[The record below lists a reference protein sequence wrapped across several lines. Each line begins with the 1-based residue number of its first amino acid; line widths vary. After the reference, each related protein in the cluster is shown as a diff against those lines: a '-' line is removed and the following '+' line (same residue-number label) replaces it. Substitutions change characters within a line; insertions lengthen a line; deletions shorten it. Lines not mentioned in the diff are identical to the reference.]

1 MTKTVK
7 EHLIKSLAAGQFVS
21 GQLLGEQLSISRTAI
36 AKHIKALTDI
46 GLDIFSVTGKG
57 YKLAQPLS
65 LLERD
70 VITRLLAKKLSNR
83 SDHHSSEN
91 YSPEHYSSD
100 NYSYSAKSGS
110 ISLPLVEVHSLIDST
125 NDYLMRRLPNQLS
138 TGQVCL
144 AEYQSAGRGRRG
156 RQWISPFG
164 SQIYMS
170 MYWYLEQGLSAAMGL
185 SLLTALAVSDAIKA
199 HSNVQV
205 QLKWPNDI
213 YLDGVKL
220 AGILIDLEGQALE
233 PSHCVIGIGL
243 NLHMPEEAGRLIDQR
258 WTDLQ
263 SHSEVKIDRNALS
276 AELISALHKRLHQ
289 HSHSGL
295 TPMLDEWHAH
305 DAFLNKRVKLITG
318 ERITHG
324 ICRGVNNQGALLLEV
339 DGQVSPVYG
348 GEVSLRMDE

>member
-7 EHLIKSLAAGQFVS
+7 EHLIKSLAGGNFVS
-21 GQLLGEQLSISRTAI
+21 GQLLGEELNISRAAI
-36 AKHIKALTDI
+36 AKHVKALTEI

-57 YKLAQPLS
+57 YKLSQPLS
-65 LLERD
+65 LLEKD
-70 VITRLLAKKLSNR
+70 IITQLVNNQLLAS
-83 SDHHSSEN
+83 
-91 YSPEHYSSD
+91 SSD
-100 NYSYSAKSGS
+100 YNEKSP
-110 ISLPLVEVHSLIDST
+110 LPLIEVHSLIDST

-138 TGQVCL
+138 SGQVCL

-164 SQIYMS
+164 SQIYLS
-170 MYWYLEQGLSAAMGL
+170 MYWSLEQGLSAAMGL
-185 SLLTALAVSDAIKA
+185 SLVTALAVSDAVKA
-199 HSNVQV
+199 HTGVQV

-213 YLDGVKL
+213 YIDGVKL

-243 NLHMPEEAGRLIDQR
+243 NLHMPDKAGKLIDQR

-263 SHSEVKIDRNALS
+263 SHSQSDINRNILS
-276 AELISALHKRLHQ
+276 AALISALHSRLRQ
-289 HSHSGL
+289 YQQSGL
-295 TPMLDEWHAH
+295 APMLDEWHAN
-305 DAFLNKRVKLITG
+305 DVFLNKRVKLITG
-318 ERITHG
+318 ERTTHG

-348 GEVSLRMDE
+348 GEMSLRIDE

>member
-21 GQLLGEQLSISRTAI
+21 GQVLGEQLDISRTAI

-46 GLDIFSVTGKG
+46 GLDIYSVTGKG
-57 YKLAQPLS
+57 YKLAEPLT
-65 LLERD
+65 LLNKEK
-70 VITRLLAKKLSNR
+70 IIRLL
-83 SDHHSSEN
+83 DIPQEN
-91 YSPEHYSSD
+91 SHD
-100 NYSYSAKSGS
+100 
-110 ISLPLVEVHSLIDST
+110 LPLIEVHSLIDST

-164 SQIYMS
+164 SQIYLS

-185 SLLTALAVSDAIKA
+185 SLVTALAVSDAIKA
-199 HSNVQV
+199 HSDVQV

-213 YLDGVKL
+213 YLGGVKL

-243 NLHMPEEAGRLIDQR
+243 NLNMPEEAGKMIEQK

-263 SHSEVKIDRNALS
+263 SHSKDSVDRNALS
-276 AELISALHKRLHQ
+276 AQLISSLHQRLHQ
-289 HSHSGL
+289 YQHTGL
-295 TPMLDEWHAH
+295 TSMLDEWHTY

-318 ERITHG
+318 ERVTQG

-339 DGQVSPVYG
+339 NGLVKPVYG

>member
-7 EHLIKSLAAGQFVS
+7 EHLIKSLASGQFVS
-21 GQLLGEQLSISRTAI
+21 GQLLGEQLGISRTAI
-36 AKHIKALTDI
+36 AKHIKALTEM
-46 GLDIFSVTGKG
+46 GLDIYSVTGKG
-57 YKLAQPLS
+57 YKLAQPLY
-65 LLERD
+65 LLEKER
-70 VITRLLAKKLSNR
+70 IIALLANDL
-83 SDHHSSEN
+83 DDESSSQTN
-91 YSPEHYSSD
+91 M
-100 NYSYSAKSGS
+100 
-110 ISLPLVEVHSLIDST
+110 PLIEVHSLIDST
-125 NDYLMRRLPNQLS
+125 NDYLMRRLPNQVS
-138 TGQVCL
+138 PGQVCL

-164 SQIYMS
+164 SQIYLS

-185 SLLTALAVSDAIKA
+185 SLVTALAVSDAVKA
-199 HSNVQV
+199 HSGVQV

-243 NLHMPEEAGRLIDQR
+243 NLHMPEESGKLIEQK

-263 SHSEVKIDRNALS
+263 SHSKVEIDRNALS
-276 AELISALHKRLHQ
+276 AELINALRKRLNQHQ
-289 HSHSGL
+289 QTGL
-295 TPMLDEWHAH
+295 TPMLDEWHAF

-318 ERITHG
+318 ERVTHG

-339 DGQVSPVYG
+339 DGQVKPIYG

>member
-7 EHLIKSLAAGQFVS
+7 EHLIKSLAQGQFVS
-21 GQLLGEQLSISRTAI
+21 GQLLGEQLGISRTAI
-36 AKHIKALTDI
+36 AKHIKALTEM
-46 GLDIFSVTGKG
+46 GLDIYCVTGKG
-57 YKLAQPLS
+57 YKLSQPLK
-65 LLERD
+65 LLEKEK
-70 VITRLLAKKLSNR
+70 IIKSLTGQLTA
-83 SDHHSSEN
+83 HSS
-91 YSPEHYSSD
+91 SDAPDSSF
-100 NYSYSAKSGS
+100 
-110 ISLPLVEVHSLIDST
+110 IEVHSLIDST
-125 NDYLMRRLPNQLS
+125 NDYLMRRLPNQVAS
-138 TGQVCL
+138 GQVCL

-164 SQIYMS
+164 SQIYLS

-185 SLLTALAVSDAIKA
+185 SVVTALAVSDAIKA
-199 HSNVQV
+199 HSGVQV

-243 NLHMPEEAGRLIDQR
+243 NLNMPSESGKLIEQK

-263 SHSEVKIDRNALS
+263 SHSKVDIDRNALS
-276 AELISALHKRLHQ
+276 AQLIYCLQRRLLEHQ
-289 HSHSGL
+289 QLGL
-295 TPMLDEWHAH
+295 SPMLDEWHVH

-318 ERITHG
+318 DRTTHG

-339 DGQVSPVYG
+339 NGQVQPIYG
-348 GEVSLRMDE
+348 GEVSLRIDE